1 MKNIILTSIALLS
14 FTFSYAQ
21 VDQVKE
27 VTSWETIGKLTNPYK
42 YVELS
47 KAEFDDGFTMYML
60 TYQNLE
66 YEQITDLANIQ
77 FEATEDELDYV
88 YNELLKGTAMK
99 KNDEAV
105 SLDIGKGT
113 LFISRA
119 AAGQVRLMYKEDG
132 VPFKRTWL
140 SKGQL
145 RKLFGK

>member
-1 MKNIILTSIALLS
+1 MKKLIFITVALLS
-14 FTFSYAQ
+14 FTFSNAQ
-21 VDQVKE
+21 IGEAKE
-27 VTSWETIGKLTNPYK
+27 LTSYETIGKLTNPYK

-47 KAEFDDGFTMYML
+47 KADFDGTTMYML
-60 TYQNLE
+60 SYQNLE
-66 YEQITDLANIQ
+66 YEQITDLANIS
-77 FEATEDELDYV
+77 FEATESELDYL

-99 KNDEAV
+99 KNDDAV